1 MSEFALRYLKFAEVH
16 QNIQSKYDVQSK
28 DCQILRLVTKHYLE
42 KKPLKVRELIYSSTI
57 ASPATIHK
65 SMKSLIAKGLIKV
78 DEDDSDARIKYLG
91 PTPRAMKI
99 FMEIGKQM

>member
-1 MSEFALRYLKFAEVH
+1 MTAFALKYLKFSEAS
-16 QNIQSKYDVQSK
+16 QNIQSKYDVQPK
-28 DCQILRLVTKHYLE
+28 DCQILRFVTKKYLE
-42 KKPLKVRELIYSSTI
+42 QKPLKVCELIYISTI

-65 SMKSLIAKGLIKV
+65 SMKSLIAKGLLKV